1 VDNETKIIVSED
13 AENKYLTFF
22 CDKQLFG
29 VSIDHI
35 VQIVGMQKISP
46 IPEAPEY
53 EKGVINLRGSIIPV
67 IDTRLRLKKEEKEYD
82 ERTCI
87 IISTIGEAT
96 TGFIVDGVDE
106 VVSIEEESITPHQNM
121 QSGDGNE
128 YITGIA
134 NIGGKIVLVMD
145 IEKLFRGTELKNTGE
160 QENDEV

>member
-1 VDNETKIIVSED
+1 MDSEARITVAED

-22 CDKQLFG
+22 CDNQLFG

-46 IPEAPEY
+46 IPEAPAY

-67 IDTRLRLKKEEKEYD
+67 IDTRLRLCREEKEYD

-87 IISTIGEAT
+87 IISTIGETT

-106 VVSIEEESITPHQNM
+106 VVSIEEESVTPHQNR
-121 QSGDGNE
+121 QIGDGNE

-134 NIGGKIVLVMD
+134 NIEGKIVLVMD
-145 IEKLFRGTELKNTGE
+145 IEKLFSGAEM
-160 QENDEV
+160 